1 MSQAPAVER
10 PGQSGSNTGT
20 ARRDELA
27 DLLFGYIGGLKR
39 RLMASVPDELKGEFG
54 GVTWHQVRALEQLRA
69 ATATSSGATMNEI
82 ARMQQC
88 ALSSASALVDRMI
101 RLGFAERLSDVDDR
115 RIIHI
120 VPTQL
125 GLQMLDRFDEARKAV
140 SLETLATLS
149 DEDLEQLVG
158 LMGKIVD
165 WPEPGH
171 APGHA
176 PGHTKDA
183 AHD

>member
-1 MSQAPAVER
+1 MARTVHSR
-10 PGQSGSNTGT
+10 TISD
-20 ARRDELA
+20 ARRDQLA
-27 DLLFGYIGGLKR
+27 DLLFGCIGGVKR
-39 RLMASVPDELKGEFG
+39 RLMASVPDELRGEFG
-54 GVTWHQVRALEQLRA
+54 AVTWHQVIALEQLRA
-69 ATATSSGATMNEI
+69 ATTTSSGATMNEI

-101 RLGFAERLSDVDDR
+101 RLGFAERISDAEDR

-120 VPTQL
+120 VPSKL
-125 GLQMLDRFDEARKAV
+125 GLQMLDRFDAARKTVA
-140 SLETLATLS
+140 LEALAPL
-149 DEDLEQLVG
+149 EDAELEQLVL

-171 APGHA
+171 S
-176 PGHTKDA
+176 KED

>member
-1 MSQAPAVER
+1 VNQATTVER
-10 PGQSGSNTGT
+10 AAAAAAPGI

-27 DLLFGYIGGLKR
+27 DALFGYIGGLKR
-39 RLMASVPDELKGEFG
+39 RLMAQVPDELKGEYG
-54 GVTWHQVRALEQLRA
+54 AVTWHQVGALEQLRSA
-69 ATATSSGATMNEI
+69 MATSSGATMNEI

-101 RLGFAERLSDVDDR
+101 RLGFAERHSDPEDR

-120 VPTQL
+120 APTPL
-125 GLQMLDRFDEARKAV
+125 GEQMLDRFDEARKAV
-140 SLETLATLS
+140 ALEALAPLS
-149 DEDLEQLVG
+149 DDDLEALVR
-158 LMGKIVD
+158 LMSKVVD

-171 APGHA
+171 ARE
-176 PGHTKDA
+176 A

>member
-1 MSQAPAVER
+1 VSQAPAVER
-10 PGQSGSNTGT
+10 SPGSGHSAGD

-39 RLMASVPDELKGEFG
+39 RLMASVPEELKGEFG
-54 GVTWHQVRALEQLRA
+54 AVTWHQVGALEQLRA
-69 ATATSSGATMNEI
+69 ATETSSGATMNEI

-101 RLGFAERLSDVDDR
+101 RLGFAERLSDADDR
-115 RIIHI
+115 RIIRI
-120 VPTQL
+120 VPTRL
-125 GLQMLDRFDEARKAV
+125 GLQMLDRFDEARKTVA
-140 SLETLATLS
+140 LEALAPLS
-149 DEDLEQLVG
+149 DSDLEQLVL

-171 APGHA
+171 A
-176 PGHTKDA
+176 KEA
-183 AHD
+183 ARD

>member
-1 MSQAPAVER
+1 MTQAPALER
-10 PGQSGSNTGT
+10 ARRSDHTITP
-20 ARRDELA
+20 RRDELA

-39 RLMASVPDELKGEFG
+39 RLMASVPEELKGEFG
-54 GVTWHQVRALEQLRA
+54 AVTWHQVGALEQLRA
-69 ATATSSGATMNEI
+69 ATETSSGATMNEI

-88 ALSSASALVDRMI
+88 ALSSASALVDRVI
-101 RLGFAERLSDVDDR
+101 RLGFAERLNDPDDR

-120 VPTQL
+120 VPTKL

-140 SLETLATLS
+140 ALDALACLS
-149 DEDLEQLVG
+149 DADLEKLVG

-165 WPEPGH
+165 WPEPGQV
-171 APGHA
+171 
-176 PGHTKDA
+176 KEI

>member
-1 MSQAPAVER
+1 MSQAPSIER
-10 PGQSGSNTGT
+10 PGRSGQDSASG
-20 ARRDELA
+20 RRDQLA

-39 RLMASVPDELKGEFG
+39 RLMASVPEELKGEFG
-54 GVTWHQVRALEQLRA
+54 AVTWHQVGALEQLRA
-69 ATATSSGATMNEI
+69 ATQTSSGATMNEI

-101 RLGFAERLSDVDDR
+101 RLGFAERLSDAEDR
-115 RIIHI
+115 RIIRI

-125 GLQMLDRFDEARKAV
+125 GLQMLDRFDEARKSVA
-140 SLETLATLS
+140 LEALAPLS
-149 DEDLEQLVG
+149 DSDLEQLVL

-171 APGHA
+171 IKEASR
-176 PGHTKDA
+176 D
-183 AHD
+183 

>member
-1 MSQAPAVER
+1 MSQAPPVER
-10 PGQSGSNTGT
+10 PRRSGHSTNS

-39 RLMASVPDELKGEFG
+39 RLMASVPEELKGEFG
-54 GVTWHQVRALEQLRA
+54 AVTWHQVGALEQLRA
-69 ATATSSGATMNEI
+69 ATETSSGATMNEI

-120 VPTQL
+120 VPSRL

-140 SLETLATLS
+140 ALEALAPLT
-149 DEDLEQLVG
+149 DADLEQLVG
-158 LMGKIVD
+158 LMGRIVD
-165 WPEPGH
+165 WPEPAH
-171 APGHA
+171 A
-176 PGHTKDA
+176 KQA

>member
-1 MSQAPAVER
+1 MSQAPSVER
-10 PGQSGSNTGT
+10 PRRSPQITSG

-39 RLMASVPDELKGEFG
+39 RLMASVPEELKGEFG
-54 GVTWHQVRALEQLRA
+54 AVTWHQVGALEQLRA
-69 ATATSSGATMNEI
+69 ATQTSAGATMNEI
-82 ARMQQC
+82 ARMNQC

-101 RLGFAERLSDVDDR
+101 RLGFAERLSNSEDR

-120 VPTQL
+120 APTQL
-125 GLQMLDRFDEARKAV
+125 GLQMLDRFDEARRAV
-140 SLETLATLS
+140 SLEALATLS
-149 DEDLEQLVG
+149 DADLEELVL
-158 LMGKIVD
+158 LMRKIVD

-171 APGHA
+171 V
-176 PGHTKDA
+176 KEV